1 MVLSAAIRQNVT
13 KKAGLAKAHKLCF
26 FYLYELGFEAQPPPF
41 MPTIFGEPF
50 KAERRYF

>member
-41 MPTIFGEPF
+41 LESVVANPAFDL
-50 KAERRYF
+50 ALC